1 MDDGRMDDGRGLGL
15 RELVSTATA
24 PAAGSGSSVGS
35 SARPS
40 EDPDVSMPVGTA
52 ELARLARKNLGR
64 LSDAQHERGLT
75 AVRGFPAR
83 RHTERRRRWLVAG
96 GATSAMAI
104 AAFLL
109 APRVM
114 QRMHAGPPAL
124 AVEVESG
131 AIGPAGAIVAR
142 GAEPAALH
150 FGDGTVIRLGT
161 ETRGRLAE
169 IDGHGAHVAIDN
181 GSAHVSVV
189 HKPQARWLI
198 DAGPYRITVHGT
210 VFSASWNEAQQ
221 RLDVKMERGLVSV
234 AGPVTNG
241 PIAVRAG
248 QALTVKLKRSQVLLR
263 DLDRD
268 EVVADVDADANGD
281 TDADATVAAPTE
293 EEGSA
298 PIAAVAPLPAVRAR
312 VAAKVARTQRGRSWT
327 AALSIGDFDTI
338 LDEAERDIGRVLA
351 TRGTE
356 DLAAL
361 ADAARYRRHDD
372 VARRALLAQRRR
384 FAGSPRAAD
393 AAFFLGRLDEN
404 GGRGHGPALAWYE
417 RYLDEAPRGSY
428 VEEALGRKM
437 IAVEELHGAG
447 AARNV
452 AEQYIHRFP
461 HGSYSGAAHA
471 LLGAR

>member
-1 MDDGRMDDGRGLGL
+1 
-15 RELVSTATA
+15 VSDENLS
-24 PAAGSGSSVGS
+24 P
-35 SARPS
+35 SA
-40 EDPDVSMPVGTA
+40 A
-52 ELARLARKNLGR
+52 ELARLARRTLGHM
-64 LSDAQHERGLT
+64 SEGQHARGLE
-75 AVRGFPAR
+75 AVRGHGHR
-83 RHTERRRRWLVAG
+83 RRAERRRRMMAIG
-96 GATSAMAI
+96 GATAAMAI
-104 AAFLL
+104 AAFAL

-114 QRMHAGPPAL
+114 RRMDAGTPPLAL
-124 AVEVESG
+124 QVESG
-131 AIGPAGAIVAR
+131 AIDAAGAIVPR
-142 GAEPAALH
+142 QGDVPGQPALR
-150 FGDGTVIRLGT
+150 FEDGTVIKLGN
-161 ETRGRLAE
+161 ETRGRLGKV
-169 IDGHGAHVAIDN
+169 DGHGAEVAIEN

-189 HKPQARWLI
+189 HKPKARWLI
-198 DAGPYRITVHGT
+198 NAGPYVITVHGT
-210 VFSASWNEAQQ
+210 VFSASWDESQQ

-234 AGPVTNG
+234 SGPVTNG
-241 PIAVRAG
+241 PISVRAG

-268 EVVADVDADANGD
+268 DVVASLDADDAADLDAAN
-281 TDADATVAAPTE
+281 ADVAPPSVAPAAP
-293 EEGSA
+293 
-298 PIAAVAPLPAVRAR
+298 AAPAVRAR
-312 VAAKVARTQRGRSWT
+312 VASLQAKGTRQTRLKTWT
-327 AALSIGDFDTI
+327 AALSAGDFDTI
-338 LDEAERDIGRVLA
+338 LDDAERDIGHTLA

-428 VEEALGRKM
+428 VAEALGRKM
-437 IAVEELHGAG
+437 IAVEEIHGAA

-452 AEQYIHRFP
+452 AEQYLRRFP
-461 HGSYSGAAHA
+461 RGSYAGAARA

>member
-1 MDDGRMDDGRGLGL
+1 MSVSEDDDLN
-15 RELVSTATA
+15 
-24 PAAGSGSSVGS
+24 PAA
-35 SARPS
+35 S
-40 EDPDVSMPVGTA
+40 ELT
-52 ELARLARKNLGR
+52 RQARKSLGHM
-64 LSDAQHERGLT
+64 SDAQHERGLE
-75 AVRGFPAR
+75 AVRRFPAR
-83 RHTERRRRWLVAG
+83 RRSERRRRWLTVG

-109 APRVM
+109 TPRVM
-114 QRMHAGPPAL
+114 QRMHAGPPPMAL
-124 AVEVESG
+124 DVESG
-131 AIGPAGAIVAR
+131 SIDPAGAIVAR
-142 GAEPAALH
+142 NDEPAALH

-169 IDGHGAHVAIDN
+169 VDGHGAHVAITN

-198 DAGPYRITVHGT
+198 DAGPYQITVHGT
-210 VFSASWNEAQQ
+210 VFSASWDEAQQ

-268 EVVADVDADANGD
+268 EVVADVDADA
-281 TDADATVAAPTE
+281 DADKTVAGPTD

-298 PIAAVAPLPAVRAR
+298 PVAAVAPTPPDRAR
-312 VAAKVARTQRGRSWT
+312 VAAKAARTQHTRSWT
-327 AALSIGDFDTI
+327 AALSAGDFDTI

-428 VEEALGRKM
+428 VAEALGRKM

-452 AEQYIHRFP
+452 AEQYIRRFP
-461 HGSYSGAAHA
+461 HGSYAGAAHA
-471 LLGAR
+471 LCVDGARLRRAESVAGGIGDPSRVPMSTGER

>member
-1 MDDGRMDDGRGLGL
+1 VDLPPRG
-15 RELVSTATA
+15 
-24 PAAGSGSSVGS
+24 
-35 SARPS
+35 
-40 EDPDVSMPVGTA
+40 A
-52 ELARLARKNLGR
+52 ELTRLARKNLGHM
-64 LSDAQHERGLT
+64 SGAQHGRGLE

-83 RHTERRRRWLVAG
+83 RRSERRRRWLAAG

-114 QRMHAGPPAL
+114 QWIHPGPPAL
-124 AVEVESG
+124 ALEVESG

-142 GAEPAALH
+142 DDEPAALH

-169 IDGHGAHVAIDN
+169 VDAHGAHVAIDN

-198 DAGPYRITVHGT
+198 DAGPYQITVHGT
-210 VFSASWNEAQQ
+210 VFSASWDEAQQ

-268 EVVADVDADANGD
+268 EVIADVDADSD
-281 TDADATVAAPTE
+281 AAPAE

-298 PIAAVAPLPAVRAR
+298 PMAAIAPAPPVRAR
-312 VAAKVARTQRGRSWT
+312 VAAKIARTQRARSWT
-327 AALSIGDFDTI
+327 AALSAGDFDTI
-338 LDEAERDIGRVLA
+338 LDEAERDLGHVLA

-428 VEEALGRKM
+428 VAEALGRKM

-452 AEQYIHRFP
+452 AEQYIRFFP
-461 HGSYSGAAHA
+461 RGSYAGAAHA

>member
-1 MDDGRMDDGRGLGL
+1 MSDENL
-15 RELVSTATA
+15 S
-24 PAAGSGSSVGS
+24 P
-35 SARPS
+35 SA
-40 EDPDVSMPVGTA
+40 A
-52 ELARLARKNLGR
+52 ELARLARKTLGHM
-64 LSDAQHERGLT
+64 SEGQHARGLE
-75 AVRGFPAR
+75 AVRGHGHR
-83 RHTERRRRWLVAG
+83 RSAERRRRMLAIG
-96 GATSAMAI
+96 GATAAMAI
-104 AAFLL
+104 AAFAL

-114 QRMHAGPPAL
+114 RRMDAGTPPL
-124 AVEVESG
+124 AMQVESG
-131 AIGPAGAIVAR
+131 AIDAAGAIVPR
-142 GAEPAALH
+142 QGDVPGQPALR
-150 FGDGTVIRLGT
+150 FEDGTVIKLGN
-161 ETRGRLAE
+161 ETRGRLGKV
-169 IDGHGAHVAIDN
+169 DGHGAEVAIEN

-189 HKPQARWLI
+189 HKPKARWLI
-198 DAGPYRITVHGT
+198 SAGPYVITVHGT
-210 VFSASWNEAQQ
+210 VFSASWDESQQ

-234 AGPVTNG
+234 SGPVTNG
-241 PIAVRAG
+241 PISVRAG

-268 EVVADVDADANGD
+268 DVVASLDADDAADLDTAN
-281 TDADATVAAPTE
+281 AD
-293 EEGSA
+293 
-298 PIAAVAPLPAVRAR
+298 VAPPSVAPAAPAVRAR
-312 VAAKVARTQRGRSWT
+312 VASLQAKGARQARLKTWT
-327 AALSIGDFDTI
+327 AALSAGDFDFI
-338 LDEAERDIGRVLA
+338 IEEAERDIGHTLA

-428 VEEALGRKM
+428 VAEALGRKM
-437 IAVEELHGAG
+437 IAVEEIHGAA

-452 AEQYIHRFP
+452 AEQYLRAFP
-461 HGSYSGAAHA
+461 RGSYAGAARA

>member
-1 MDDGRMDDGRGLGL
+1 
-15 RELVSTATA
+15 VS
-24 PAAGSGSSVGS
+24 V
-35 SARPS
+35 S
-40 EDPDVSMPVGTA
+40 EDEDLSPGAAD
-52 ELARLARKNLGR
+52 LARLARKNLGHM
-64 LSDAQHERGLT
+64 SDAQHERGLD

-83 RHTERRRRWLVAG
+83 RRSERRRRWLTVG

-109 APRVM
+109 VPRVM
-114 QRMHAGPPAL
+114 QRMHAGPPPLAL
-124 AVEVESG
+124 EVESG

-142 GAEPAALH
+142 NDEQAALR
-150 FGDGTVIRLGT
+150 FGDGTVIRLGS
-161 ETRGRLAE
+161 ETRGSLAE
-169 IDGHGAHVAIDN
+169 VDGHGAHVKIAN

-210 VFSASWNEAQQ
+210 VFSAAWDEAQQ
-221 RLDVKMERGLVSV
+221 RLDVKMERGLISV

-241 PIAVRAG
+241 PISVRAG

-268 EVVADVDADANGD
+268 DVVADVDADAD
-281 TDADATVAAPTE
+281 EDVAAGI
-293 EEGSA
+293 EGETNAAAAA
-298 PIAAVAPLPAVRAR
+298 PAPAAHV
-312 VAAKVARTQRGRSWT
+312 KVASKSRTQRAKSWPV
-327 AALSIGDFDTI
+327 ALSAGDFDSI
-338 LDEAERDIGRVLA
+338 LDEAEHDIGHVLA

-372 VARRALLAQRRR
+372 IARRALLAQRRR
-384 FAGSPRAAD
+384 FAGSRRAAD

-428 VEEALGRKM
+428 VAEALGRKM
-437 IAVEELHGAG
+437 IAVEQIHGAA

-452 AEQYIHRFP
+452 AEQYIRRFP
-461 HGSYSGAAHA
+461 RGSYAGAAHA

>member
-1 MDDGRMDDGRGLGL
+1 M
-15 RELVSTATA
+15 
-24 PAAGSGSSVGS
+24 
-35 SARPS
+35 
-40 EDPDVSMPVGTA
+40 
-52 ELARLARKNLGR
+52 
-64 LSDAQHERGLT
+64 
-75 AVRGFPAR
+75 
-83 RHTERRRRWLVAG
+83 
-96 GATSAMAI
+96 
-104 AAFLL
+104 
-109 APRVM
+109 
-114 QRMHAGPPAL
+114 
-124 AVEVESG
+124 
-131 AIGPAGAIVAR
+131 
-142 GAEPAALH
+142 
-150 FGDGTVIRLGT
+150 
-161 ETRGRLAE
+161 
-169 IDGHGAHVAIDN
+169 
-181 GSAHVSVV
+181 

-198 DAGPYRITVHGT
+198 DAGPYVITVHGT
-210 VFSASWNEAQQ
+210 VFSASWDESQQ

-234 AGPVTNG
+234 SGPVTNG

-268 EVVADVDADANGD
+268 EVVADVDADAD
-281 TDADATVAAPTE
+281 TERTDLAAPTE
-293 EEGSA
+293 EQGSA
-298 PIAAVAPLPAVRAR
+298 PHGRCGAAGSRRAR
-312 VAAKVARTQRGRSWT
+312 GVAAKIARHSAPETWT
-327 AALSIGDFDTI
+327 AALSAGDFDTI
-338 LDEAERDIGRVLA
+338 LEEAERDIGHVLA
-351 TRGTE
+351 TRGTD

-428 VEEALGRKM
+428 VAEALGRKM

-461 HGSYSGAAHA
+461 HGSYAGAAHA

>member
-1 MDDGRMDDGRGLGL
+1 VSGSQESGEDGEEKDL
-15 RELVSTATA
+15 T
-24 PAAGSGSSVGS
+24 PAA
-35 SARPS
+35 
-40 EDPDVSMPVGTA
+40 E
-52 ELARLARKNLGR
+52 ELTRLARRNLGH
-64 LSDAQHERGLT
+64 LSEAQHERGLA
-75 AVRGFPAR
+75 AVRGFPGR
-83 RHTERRRRWLVAG
+83 RRSERGRRWLAAG
-96 GATSAMAI
+96 SATSAMAL
-104 AAFLL
+104 AVVLL
-109 APRVM
+109 GPRVVHRI
-114 QRMHAGPPAL
+114 QAGPPLAL
-124 AVEVESG
+124 QVESG
-131 AIGPAGAIVAR
+131 AIGAAGMIVAR
-142 GAEPAALH
+142 NDEQAALR
-150 FGDGTVIRLGT
+150 FGDGTVIRLGS

-169 IDGHGAHVAIDN
+169 VDGNGAHVAIEN

-189 HKPQARWLI
+189 HKPRARWLI

-210 VFSASWNEAQQ
+210 VFSASWDEAQQ

-268 EVVADVDADANGD
+268 DVVADVDADG
-281 TDADATVAAPTE
+281 ADVPAAPADEEASAAAPVAAAT
-293 EEGSA
+293 
-298 PIAAVAPLPAVRAR
+298 PIRAR
-312 VAAKVARTQRGRSWT
+312 VAGKAARTQRAKTWS
-327 AALSIGDFDTI
+327 AALSAGDFDSI
-338 LDEAERDIGRVLA
+338 LDEAERDIAHVLA

-404 GGRGHGPALAWYE
+404 GGRGHAPALAWYE

-428 VEEALGRKM
+428 VAEALGRKM
-437 IAVEELHGAG
+437 IAVEQLHGAA

-452 AEQYIHRFP
+452 AEQYVRSFP
-461 HGSYSGAAHA
+461 RGSYAGAAQA